1 MTSFTHKTTLL
12 ASAAA
17 LSAALSAP
25 AFAGSLA
32 EPVVEPVVPAAAP
45 VYVAPSGEWTG
56 GYVGGTVGYGW
67 GSDAAADADDMTYGL
82 FGGYNYDFGNFVLG
96 GELDYLKSD
105 LDNGTVAVD
114 DMTRVK
120 LRAGYDLGKALVYGV
135 VGANYANA
143 TIGGTDYS
151 DTGVTYGLGM
161 DYAVTDQWTAG
172 FEVLQN
178 DFSEF
183 DNSGSDLSAVT
194 VGARASFRF

>member
-1 MTSFTHKTTLL
+1 MTSFTQKTTLL

-17 LSAALSAP
+17 LTAALSAP
-25 AFAGSLA
+25 AVAGTIEA
-32 EPVVEPVVPAAAP
+32 PAPDPVVPTAAP
-45 VYVAPSGEWTG
+45 VYTAPSGEWTG
-56 GYVGGTVGYGW
+56 AYVGGTLGYGW
-67 GSDAAADADDMTYGL
+67 GADVADGADDATYGV

-96 GELDYLKSD
+96 GELEYLESD
-105 LDNGTVAVD
+105 LATGGASVD
-114 DMTRVK
+114 DMTRLK